1 MHLGRGSTCKGGLHP
16 REREYASGEIYIW
29 GGGLKPGKEVCIQ
42 RVGAEHTA
50 AFSPPSPI
58 LRDTVNEWAV
68 RILLECT
75 LVNSCRFLSRCL
87 FVVFAMPSI
96 TYIPSSFLI
105 QGRLLQKLQFK
116 FPLFL
121 KINRH
126 IVHSNQNYNIYST
139 KRKLEGNLDL
149 TDLEMPNLDLYD
161 LDLDLTDLDLND
173 VDLFELDLIKEF
185 NCLMRL

>member
-1 MHLGRGSTCKGGLHP
+1 M
-16 REREYASGEIYIW
+16 
-29 GGGLKPGKEVCIQ
+29 
-42 RVGAEHTA
+42 
-50 AFSPPSPI
+50 
-58 LRDTVNEWAV
+58 
-68 RILLECT
+68 
-75 LVNSCRFLSRCL
+75 
-87 FVVFAMPSI
+87 
-96 TYIPSSFLI
+96 
-105 QGRLLQKLQFK
+105 
-116 FPLFL
+116 
-121 KINRH
+121 NRH